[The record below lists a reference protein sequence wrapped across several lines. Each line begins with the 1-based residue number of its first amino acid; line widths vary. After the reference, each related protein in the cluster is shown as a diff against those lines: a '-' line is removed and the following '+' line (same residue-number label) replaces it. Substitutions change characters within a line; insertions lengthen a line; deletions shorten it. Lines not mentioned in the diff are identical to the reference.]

1 MKREK
6 YKSYYGNKFQKIILK
21 KEEKKMA
28 EITNV
33 EFEEKEVNTYPLED
47 EPETKDE
54 DNGAEKLG
62 KGIAAVVIGGAVVV
76 TAAVAYGGVV
86 LVKKVIIPA
95 AQNAKA
101 KIQEAREKRL
111 ARKEAKKAA
120 KSSNKNNKGDQENA
134 DLNSEE

>member
-1 MKREK
+1 
-6 YKSYYGNKFQKIILK
+6 
-21 KEEKKMA
+21 MA

-47 EPETKDE
+47 EPETENE

-62 KGIAAVVIGGAVVV
+62 KGIAAVVIGGVVIV

-86 LVKKVIIPA
+86 LTKKVIVPA
-95 AQNAKA
+95 VQNAKA
-101 KIQEAREKRL
+101 KFQEARAKRL

-120 KSSNKNNKGDQENA
+120 KSSDKDNKGDQENA